1 MQQNHDK
8 TVEHNT
14 RQGRSARTGRRR
26 GRHALSESTATDGPA
41 PPSLRL
47 LQAVAPLDTSL
58 LPRATR
64 SSLLCRLC
72 NWR

>member
-8 TVEHNT
+8 MVEHNT
-14 RQGRSARTGRRR
+14 RQGGPKERE

-64 SSLLCRLC
+64 SSLLPQLAMMVG
-72 NWR
+72 